1 MNVKKVPFFC
11 KERKITLELFVLLQK
26 KQNVPFFF
34 QYIYIYKDTYI
45 DIYRYIYTVSIY
57 RYIDVYI

>member
-1 MNVKKVPFFC
+1 MFRSFFN
-11 KERKITLELFVLLQK
+11 I
-26 KQNVPFFF
+26 
-34 QYIYIYKDTYI
+34 YIYMYKDTYI